1 MNRLRLAAVNAAA
14 CFGLAVFAAA
24 PAKAIITAPTTTY
37 EFTGNCEDCAVAAG
51 TETYIVH
58 AQLVLDSSYVLGTSI
73 APDFV
78 SFTYDGSNLLAAF
91 TVGVSDVFDL
101 SGELPTTLPG
111 PPKEDIDFRT
121 LAAFGPSPRDDQ
133 VSIRSSGFW
142 FIGQEPIDFGGN
154 ASFSSVP
161 EPSTWAMM
169 LVGFAGLALAGWRA
183 RRRSVAIA
191 A

>member
-1 MNRLRLAAVNAAA
+1 
-14 CFGLAVFAAA
+14 
-24 PAKAIITAPTTTY
+24 
-37 EFTGNCEDCAVAAG
+37 
-51 TETYIVH
+51 
-58 AQLVLDSSYVLGTSI
+58 VLDSSYVLGTSI

-91 TVGVSDVFDL
+91 TVGVSDVSDL

-121 LAAFGPSPRDDQ
+121 LVPFGPSPRDDQ
-133 VSIRSSGFW
+133 VSIRANGFW
-142 FIGQEPIDFGGN
+142 FIGIEPVDFGGN

-169 LVGFAGLALAGWRA
+169 LLGFAGLGYVGYRRA
-183 RRRSVAIA
+183 RIGRPSPAVS
-191 A
+191 